1 MRSMR
6 RFKRRQSRFGAL
18 TTIAE
23 SVWASLREIA
33 RTYARRKRPISM
45 PDARM
50 LVVLTCRDQQVPRPR
65 PETLERLASELVALT
80 RDAVEPPT
88 YGVT

>member
-1 MRSMR
+1 MR
-6 RFKRRQSRFGAL
+6 RFRRGRSRFGAL

-33 RTYARRKRPISM
+33 TTYARRKRPISM

-50 LVVLTCRDQQVPRPR
+50 LVVLTCRDQRVPRPR
-65 PETLERLASELVALT
+65 PDALERLASELVALT